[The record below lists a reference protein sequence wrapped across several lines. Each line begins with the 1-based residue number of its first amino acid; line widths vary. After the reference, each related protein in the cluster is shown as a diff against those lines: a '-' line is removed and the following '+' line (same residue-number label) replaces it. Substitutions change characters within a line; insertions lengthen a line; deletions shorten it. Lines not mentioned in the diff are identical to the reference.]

1 MSPVL
6 RESDRRSGAYG
17 GTPRDPYPVGLNLG
31 IPANRAT
38 PRLTC
43 LTSLTCLTCHS
54 RGLGRTYIL
63 YLFHFLRLLV
73 VTVQHPEHVWNED
86 GERAQ
91 TSRAPGLNGPAER
104 QHCSCIGRCRRWAI
118 VHDPHVSTR
127 ISGILASKRLLNLG
141 RRYPLITLSTRA
153 QVESKRAQSS
163 TYDAVRRI
171 VQREGITGLYSG
183 LESALF
189 GISVTNFVYYY
200 CKAMTLHPPMLANRI
215 FAGYEWTRA
224 GFERA
229 AVKAGRASKKLTTV
243 ESMIAGAIAGSATV
257 LITNPIWVVNTRMT
271 ARQAPSEKGELPTLE
286 KPPTPKKP
294 STLATFLSLVR
305 TEGPQALFAGVLP
318 ALVLVINPILQYTI
332 FEQLKD
338 LLEKRRKIKPLDV
351 FVLGA
356 IGKLLATSITY
367 PYITIKSRMHVVNN
381 AEGDAEGMARS
392 LKRVVREEGWS
403 GLYKGTFMRPSAS
416 GEWPVRN

>member
-1 MSPVL
+1 
-6 RESDRRSGAYG
+6 
-17 GTPRDPYPVGLNLG
+17 
-31 IPANRAT
+31 
-38 PRLTC
+38 
-43 LTSLTCLTCHS
+43 
-54 RGLGRTYIL
+54 
-63 YLFHFLRLLV
+63 
-73 VTVQHPEHVWNED
+73 
-86 GERAQ
+86 
-91 TSRAPGLNGPAER
+91 
-104 QHCSCIGRCRRWAI
+104 
-118 VHDPHVSTR
+118 
-127 ISGILASKRLLNLG
+127 
-141 RRYPLITLSTRA
+141 
-153 QVESKRAQSS
+153 
-163 TYDAVRRI
+163 
-171 VQREGITGLYSG
+171 
-183 LESALF
+183 
-189 GISVTNFVYYY
+189 
-200 CKAMTLHPPMLANRI
+200 MLANRI